1 MSNKIVC
8 PECRCEIEVTE
19 VLSAQLRLELRREF
33 DADQRKKEGELAARE
48 TALADARKQI
58 EQQSKSL
65 EETLGRRLEQERGA
79 LESKAREK
87 SKADFTAQM
96 AHQAEE
102 LNETKAKLA
111 EAQKA
116 ELDLIKQKRDLESQ
130 KNELELRVAREME
143 KERGKI
149 RDEAKKEM
157 SDERA
162 FKDAESAKLISDLTK
177 QIDELKRKAEQGSQ
191 QTQGEVMELELE
203 SMLPRQFPFD
213 SIQAISKG
221 VRGADVL
228 QIVHDTSGA
237 QCGSILWESKN
248 AKNWGGDWLEK
259 LRNDQREA
267 KAQLAILVSVELP
280 RGLTTFGNLDG
291 VWVTSW
297 TCAMPLATALRA
309 GLIEIAKTAR
319 SQDGKHGKM
328 ELIYNYLSGPEFRHR
343 IEGIVESFVAMQ
355 GDLETEKRAQTKM
368 WAKREK
374 QLNRA
379 VAQTAGMYGDFQG
392 IVGASL
398 PVIEKLELPAIEHT
412 SGDDESDNK

>member
-1 MSNKIVC
+1 MPNTITC
-8 PECRCEIEVTE
+8 PECSFEIEVAE
-19 VLSAQLRLELRREF
+19 VLSAQLRIELRKEF

-48 TALADARKQI
+48 IALTAARKQI
-58 EQQSKSL
+58 ELESRSL
-65 EETLGRRLEQERGA
+65 EATLTQRLEQERDT
-79 LESKAREK
+79 LESKVREK
-87 SKADFTAQM
+87 VKADLAVQM
-96 AHQAEE
+96 EHQAEE
-102 LNETKAKLA
+102 LGETKSKLA

-116 ELDLIKQKRDLESQ
+116 ELDLIKQKRDLENQ
-130 KNELELRVAREME
+130 KNELELQVAREME
-143 KERGKI
+143 KERSKI
-149 RDEAKKEM
+149 REVAKKEA

-162 FKDAESAKLISDLTK
+162 LKDAENAKLISDMTK
-177 QIDELKRKAEQGSQ
+177 QIDDLKRKVEQGSQ

-213 SIQAISKG
+213 AIQAISKG

-228 QIVHDTSGA
+228 QIVHDASGSD
-237 QCGSILWESKN
+237 CGSILWESKN

-259 LRNDQREA
+259 LRSDQREA
-267 KAQLAILVSVELP
+267 KAQFAILVSVELP
-280 RGLTTFGNLDG
+280 KGLTTFGNMDG
-291 VWVTSW
+291 VWVTNWS
-297 TCAMPLATALRA
+297 CAMPLASALRA
-309 GLIEIAKTAR
+309 SLIEIAKTAR

-328 ELIYNYLSGPEFRHR
+328 ELIYNYLSGLEFRHR
-343 IEGIVESFVAMQ
+343 IEGIVDAFVAMQ

-398 PVIEKLELPAIEHT
+398 PAIEKLELPAIENT
-412 SGDDESDNK
+412 NGDDESDDK